1 MNYVDKKIISFFCF
15 VTFFF
20 ILQGCRKMAV
30 VSNVEI
36 SGFSDSIVLETDT
49 FNTYKYK
56 VSVFMKSYYQILL
69 KGERL
74 LD

>member
-49 FNTYKYK
+49 F
-56 VSVFMKSYYQILL
+56 QP
-69 KGERL
+69 
-74 LD
+74 

>member
-49 FNTYKYK
+49 FNT
-56 VSVFMKSYYQILL
+56 SNFRNTII
-69 KGERL
+69 
-74 LD
+74 